1 MKEHLDSLINSF
13 RDQEHRDSTLTL
25 LNIMAANISDPEQ
38 KTGAIIL
45 ALEYVF
51 RGNTI
56 FSDTYD
62 SKITD
67 GTFAYI
73 EKFDKDYKI
82 RFRWYYDRL
91 LITINTLKQELEKSK
106 QELEKNISKF
116 TPEDI
121 MGNPPLK
128 QLIINTETFYK
139 KNNYTAPKNIQRLFD
154 IARQ

>member
-1 MKEHLDSLINSF
+1 MNIQVHQSDNRSRITLSINANLTSADIQKEIKEVFKKNPDKEIIVKVENEQPTEKAAKFETVQDNNNALDFAVQNVDKYYPDMKEHLDSLINSF

-67 GTFAYI
+67 GTFA
-73 EKFDKDYKI
+73 
-82 RFRWYYDRL
+82 
-91 LITINTLKQELEKSK
+91 
-106 QELEKNISKF
+106 
-116 TPEDI
+116 
-121 MGNPPLK
+121 
-128 QLIINTETFYK
+128 
-139 KNNYTAPKNIQRLFD
+139 
-154 IARQ
+154 